1 MSSSSSTKP
10 RPPSA
15 VFLAVLY
22 RSKPPQASSSSSSSD
37 EPDAAASLH
46 EPLLDRA
53 SSSQNAT
60 TTTTTSQPGGSSSS
74 LTLVQTRYLHF
85 LSFVT
90 GAWMAVL
97 SQVLLSQT
105 MWIKDLI
112 DSTTLHIV
120 TFSLIWSFW
129 TCVVVFCSMLWWG
142 RLLERRLPLSQNN
155 NNNRTTATASLDTI
169 LFQMEAHHIVG
180 ALLSISALWMTVDVV
195 QASDYHAAAVSAYQ
209 SMTGRQA
216 SGLGQALLWAA
227 LCVAGMLLWYPLM
240 ACLLPRLST
249 KAAENDDHQPN
260 IPSDV
265 QHSPVSGLRST
276 YHLIALTLGLITGLC
291 SQFVLSF
298 ALWHQTWMTSMEQ
311 IVVFSLTWSVA
322 TVIWTAIGCASLRW
336 IVQEGSDQN
345 KNNDST
351 ATTTTA
357 ERILFQMESR
367 YIIGSLIGICL
378 AWMVMDWVFQVR
390 EQILPCLLL
399 LSLSLACFFVILAC
413 FPEEECFATLEDEQ
427 VVVTGR
433 DKPACDVEH
442 V

>member
-1 MSSSSSTKP
+1 LH
-10 RPPSA
+10 
-15 VFLAVLY
+15 VF
-22 RSKPPQASSSSSSSD
+22 
-37 EPDAAASLH
+37 
-46 EPLLDRA
+46 
-53 SSSQNAT
+53 
-60 TTTTTSQPGGSSSS
+60 
-74 LTLVQTRYLHF
+74 
-85 LSFVT
+85 SFVT
-90 GAWMAVL
+90 GAWIAVL

-105 MWIKDLI
+105 MWIKDLMT
-112 DSTTLHIV
+112 STTLHIV
-120 TFSLIWSFW
+120 MFSLVWSFW

-142 RLLERRLPLSQNN
+142 RLLGRRLNHWSEESSSSNN
-155 NNNRTTATASLDTI
+155 NHQNASLDTI

-180 ALLSISALWMTVDVV
+180 ALLSISALWMTVDIV
-195 QASDYHAAAVSAYQ
+195 QASDYHSKAASVYQ

-216 SGLGQALLWAA
+216 SGLGQAVLWTA

-240 ACLLPRLST
+240 ACLLSRMSVHHDN
-249 KAAENDDHQPN
+249 KENDNDPSSQP
-260 IPSDV
+260 DE
-265 QHSPVSGLRST
+265 QQSPPVTGLRST

-298 ALWHQTWMTSMEQ
+298 ALWHQTWMTTMEQ

-336 IVQEGSDQN
+336 IVHEGSDQH
-345 KNNDST
+345 KNND
-351 ATTTTA
+351 ATTTTTTTYSA

-413 FPEEECFATLEDEQ
+413 FPEDECFATLKDEQ
-427 VVVTGR
+427 VVSEVTAAAAATTTS
-433 DKPACDVEH
+433 DAVVER